1 MSHAG
6 EFRLCSGCGQW
17 AIWTP
22 QRRTGPI
29 FCCEACARGL
39 RCATRPS
46 KEMGIWGEGRGS
58 ALMLGKWIVRW
69 WNEAHDAARRRF
81 GKNGE
86 MGLE

>member
-39 RCATRPS
+39 RCACSDAP
-46 KEMGIWGEGRGS
+46 GEGVPFTRSRREVRPGGS
-58 ALMLGKWIVRW
+58 HALHEPVP
-69 WNEAHDAARRRF
+69 ARSPRA
-81 GKNGE
+81 
-86 MGLE
+86 